1 MTATR
6 KQHSTSKIRSAKVQS
21 AQVARPAVPADP
33 VPSVQTPPA
42 QPAGVLYLAFELGWN
57 EWKLAFATGPG
68 DNPRLRSVGGRR
80 TDLLLREIASAKKRF
95 GLAEDAPVHSCYEA
109 GRDGFWLHRFL
120 ESQGMG
126 NQVVDSSSIEVKRR
140 GRRAKTDR
148 LDAGKLVSMLIRWH
162 QGERKVWSVVQVP
175 SVIDEDR
182 RQLHRDLLELK
193 AERTQHTNRI
203 KGLLAGCG
211 LAPSK
216 IDGQFPELLAELRLW
231 DGQAVP
237 AELQQRLLREHERWQ
252 LVDRQIKD
260 LENLRARRVRTSADK
275 SVSKVRQLLR
285 LRGIGINSAW
295 LYVMEF
301 FGWRRIRNR
310 KQLASLAGLTPTP
323 YTSGDSAHEQGISK
337 AGNRRLRTMA
347 VEIAWCWLHYQPGSA
362 LSQWYEKRFA
372 KGSSR
377 QRRIGIV
384 ALARKLLVALWRYL
398 ETGQVPT
405 GAETV
410 TWKQGLLTGPAEA
423 EAKAVPQTE
432 EEAAEE
438 AATGAE

>member
-6 KQHSTSKIRSAKVQS
+6 KQHSTNRKQLA
-21 AQVARPAVPADP
+21 ARPKATAPP
-33 VPSVQTPPA
+33 KTPE
-42 QPAGVLYLAFELGWN
+42 GLYVAFELSWS
-57 EWKLAFATGPG
+57 EWKLAFGTGPL
-68 DNPRLRSVGGRR
+68 DNPRLKSVGGRD
-80 TDLLLREIASAKKRF
+80 TQALLREIAKAKKHF
-95 GLAEDAPVHSCYEA
+95 GLADDAPVHSCYEA

-120 ESQGMG
+120 ESHGI
-126 NQVVDSSSIEVKRR
+126 NNVVVDSASIEVKRR
-140 GRRAKTDR
+140 RRQRKTDR
-148 LDAGKLVSMLIRWH
+148 LDAGKLLSMLIRWH
-162 QGERKVWSVVQVP
+162 QGERNVWSVVQVP
-175 SVIDEDR
+175 SVADEDR

-193 AERTQHTNRI
+193 AQRTQHTNRI

-211 LAPSK
+211 LTLPN
-216 IDGQFPELLAELRLW
+216 IDRKFPELLAKLRTW
-231 DGQAVP
+231 DGQPVP

-260 LENLRARRVRTSADK
+260 VTNERGRRIRTSKDQ
-275 SVSKVRQLLR
+275 SVDKVRQLLR
-285 LRGIGINSAW
+285 LRGIGPNSAW

-323 YTSGDSAHEQGISK
+323 HQSGDSDHEQGISK

-347 VEIAWCWLHYQPGSA
+347 VEIAWCWLQYQPGSD
-362 LSQWYEKRFA
+362 LSKWYQKRFA

-384 ALARKLLVALWRYL
+384 ALARKLLVAIWRFL
-398 ETGQVPT
+398 ETGQVPA

-410 TWKQGLLTGPAEA
+410 AWKQGLQMRL
-423 EAKAVPQTE
+423 
-432 EEAAEE
+432 EEAAV
-438 AATGAE
+438 A

>member
-1 MTATR
+1 MAATR
-6 KQHSTSKIRSAKVQS
+6 KQHSTKRCPKRNQAAAPKV
-21 AQVARPAVPADP
+21 
-33 VPSVQTPPA
+33 TE
-42 QPAGVLYLAFELGWN
+42 VLYLAFELGWN
-57 EWKLAFATGPG
+57 EWKLAFASGPA
-68 DNPRLRSVGGRR
+68 DNPRLKNIGARD
-80 TDLLLREIASAKKRF
+80 TQALLREIGRAKKRF

-120 ESQGMG
+120 ENQGI
-126 NQVVDSSSIEVKRR
+126 NNEVVDSSSIEVKRR
-140 GRRAKTDR
+140 GRRRKTDR
-148 LDAGKLVSMLIRWH
+148 LDAGKLLSMLIRWR

-175 SVIDEDR
+175 SVADEDR

-211 LAPSK
+211 LAVS
-216 IDGQFPELLAELRLW
+216 IDAGFPEVLAKLRTW
-231 DGQAVP
+231 DGQGVP
-237 AELQQRLLREHERWQ
+237 PELQQRLLREHERWQ

-260 LENLRARRVRTSADK
+260 LSSERGRRIRTSKDK
-275 SVSKVRQLLR
+275 SVDKVRQLLR
-285 LRGIGINSAW
+285 LRGIGANSAW

-310 KQLASLAGLTPTP
+310 KQLAALAGLTPTP
-323 YTSGDSAHEQGISK
+323 HQSGDTDHEQGISK

-347 VEIAWCWLHYQPGSA
+347 IEIAWCWLHYQPASA
-362 LSQWYEKRFA
+362 LSQWYQTRFA

-384 ALARKLLVALWRYL
+384 ALARKLLIGLWRFL
-398 ETGQVPT
+398 ETGEVPA

-410 TWKQGLLTGPAEA
+410 PWKQGLQTRVAE
-423 EAKAVPQTE
+423 V
-432 EEAAEE
+432 
-438 AATGAE
+438 AT

>member
-1 MTATR
+1 
-6 KQHSTSKIRSAKVQS
+6 
-21 AQVARPAVPADP
+21 
-33 VPSVQTPPA
+33 
-42 QPAGVLYLAFELGWN
+42 LYLAFELGWS
-57 EWKLAFATGPG
+57 EWKLAFGNGPA
-68 DNPRLRSVGGRR
+68 DSPRLKSVAARD
-80 TDLLLREIASAKKRF
+80 TQALLGEILKAKKRF
-95 GLAEDAPVHSCYEA
+95 GLSDGAPVYSCYEA

-120 ESQGMG
+120 ESQGI
-126 NQVVDSSSIEVKRR
+126 NNEVVDSSSIEVKRR
-140 GRRAKTDR
+140 GRRRKTDR
-148 LDAGKLVSMLIRWH
+148 LDAGKLLSMLIRWR
-162 QGERKVWSVVQVP
+162 QGEKNVWSVVQVP
-175 SVIDEDR
+175 SVADEDR

-211 LAPSK
+211 LAVR
-216 IDGQFPELLAELRLW
+216 IDADFPEVLAKLHTW
-231 DGQAVP
+231 DGQPVP
-237 AELQQRLLREHERWQ
+237 PELQQRLLREHERWQ

-260 LENLRARRVRTSADK
+260 LSSERARRIRTSKDK
-275 SVSKVRQLLR
+275 TVDKVRQLLR
-285 LRGIGINSAW
+285 LRGIGANSAW

-310 KQLASLAGLTPTP
+310 KQLAALAGLTPTP
-323 YTSGDSAHEQGISK
+323 HQSGDSDHEQGISK

-362 LSQWYEKRFA
+362 LSQWYQKRFA

-398 ETGQVPT
+398 ETGEVPA

-410 TWKQGLLTGPAEA
+410 AWKQGLLTQP
-423 EAKAVPQTE
+423 
-432 EEAAEE
+432 EEAS
-438 AATGAE
+438 AA

>member
-6 KQHSTSKIRSAKVQS
+6 KQHSTKRHTRRKG
-21 AQVARPAVPADP
+21 PAAPKA
-33 VPSVQTPPA
+33 A
-42 QPAGVLYLAFELGWN
+42 EVLYVAFELSWN
-57 EWKLAFATGPG
+57 EWKLAFAAGAA
-68 DNPRLRSVGGRR
+68 DNPRLKNIGARDSQA
-80 TDLLLREIASAKKRF
+80 LLREIAKAKKRF
-95 GLAEDAPVHSCYEA
+95 GLADGALTYSCYEA

-120 ESQGMG
+120 ESQGI
-126 NQVVDSSSIEVKRR
+126 NNVVVDSSSIEVKRH
-140 GRRAKTDR
+140 GRRRKTDR
-148 LDAGKLVSMLIRWH
+148 LDAGKLLSMLIRWQ
-162 QGERKVWSVVQVP
+162 QGERKVWSVLQIP
-175 SVIDEDR
+175 SVADEDR

-211 LAPSK
+211 LAVPK
-216 IDGQFPELLAELRLW
+216 IDAKFPAALVELRTW
-231 DGQAVP
+231 DGQPVP
-237 AELQQRLLREHERWQ
+237 PELQQRLVREHERWQ

-260 LENLRARRVRTSADK
+260 LTSERARRIRTSKDK
-275 SVSKVRQLLR
+275 TVDKVRQLLR
-285 LRGIGINSAW
+285 LRGIGANSAW

-310 KQLASLAGLTPTP
+310 KQLAALAGLTPTP
-323 YTSGDSAHEQGISK
+323 HQSGDSDHEQGISK

-362 LSQWYEKRFA
+362 LSQWYQKRFA

-384 ALARKLLVALWRYL
+384 ALARKLLVALWRFL
-398 ETGQVPT
+398 ESGEVPT

-410 TWKQGLLTGPAEA
+410 SWKQGLLTPDE
-423 EAKAVPQTE
+423 TS
-432 EEAAEE
+432 AA
-438 AATGAE
+438 